1 LGDIRVELRDVYVTY
16 QDVERPAL
24 RRVDL
29 SIGEGKLVVVTG
41 PNGSGKTTLLET
53 CLGLLKPFKGV
64 AKLLGVPTTSGDV
77 RRARKSCS
85 YLPQNF
91 MKGPHESYTVK
102 HVIAMGLLSLKGS
115 LTHDDMHKIKMVARL
130 LEIENLLNKPIG
142 RLSGGQQQRAFLAR
156 ALVREPLVLFL
167 DEPFSSIDP
176 EGRERITSLID
187 YYTRERSATTVM
199 VSHVVN
205 EGLKKVADAVITLSS
220 GELVSVVGAT
230 C

>member
-24 RRVDL
+24 KRASL

-53 CLGLLKPFKGV
+53 CLGLLKPFKGM
-64 AKLLGVPTTSGDV
+64 ARLLGVPTTSRDV
-77 RRARKSCS
+77 RKARKSCS

-156 ALVREPLVLFL
+156 TLVREPLVLFL

-205 EGLKKVADAVITLSS
+205 EGLKRVADAVITLSS
-220 GELVSVVGAT
+220 GELVSVVGTT

>member
-1 LGDIRVELRDVYVTY
+1 
-16 QDVERPAL
+16 
-24 RRVDL
+24 L

>member
-176 EGRERITSLID
+176 EGREHITSLID
-187 YYTRERSATTVM
+187 YYTRERGATTVM

-205 EGLKKVADAVITLSS
+205 EGLEKVADAVITLSS
-220 GELVSVVGAT
+220 GELINVVGTT